1 MCIMLAPT
9 SAFPELRRRKGHLQK
24 CRTNEI
30 VYDLVDAGSSFRNIV
45 CKIPANA
52 GQSPRLS
59 DTPGLAANS
68 QFWTYYGL
76 TCLQN
81 CT

>member
-9 SAFPELRRRKGHLQK
+9 SAFPELGRRKGHLQQ

-30 VYDLVDAGSSFRNIV
+30 VYDLVERGLIIRNIV
-45 CKIPANA
+45 YNIPANA

-59 DTPGLAANS
+59 DILGLAANLH
-68 QFWTYYGL
+68 FWTYYGL